1 MNEIAL
7 VIEVTLKA
15 NKTIIIYNRHHSLVI
30 IEKINGQ
37 ARVEP
42 RTVKALEPK
51 IILSQLQK
59 FKGLVS
65 VHNRHSTHPLL
76 SPYLG

>member
-1 MNEIAL
+1 MNEIDL

-15 NKTIIIYNRHHSLVI
+15 NKTIIIYNRHHSSVI

-42 RTVKALEPK
+42 RSVKAPEPK
-51 IILSQLQK
+51 IILCHS
-59 FKGLVS
+59 FKNFNGL
-65 VHNRHSTHPLL
+65 HSTHPLL
-76 SPYLG
+76 SPFLG